1 VRGGS
6 LSGICLNLTSIV
18 PPDMITKVAFRFY
31 LKAALLFFLSTG
43 LLIQMAAEES
53 SYTRPT
59 VTSGWNVAKSD
70 RINDGH

>member
-1 VRGGS
+1 
-6 LSGICLNLTSIV
+6 
-18 PPDMITKVAFRFY
+18 
-31 LKAALLFFLSTG
+31 LLFFLSTG